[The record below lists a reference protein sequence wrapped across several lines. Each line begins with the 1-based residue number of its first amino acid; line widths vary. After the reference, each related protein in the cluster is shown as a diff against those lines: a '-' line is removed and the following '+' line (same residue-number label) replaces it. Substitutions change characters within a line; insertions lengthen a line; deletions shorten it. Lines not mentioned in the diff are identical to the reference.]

1 MKLRSTLGTLLLGLA
16 ITAWLSTAYAQQ
28 EDEACRTACQTQ
40 HEQCIES
47 CAEHPDPV
55 ECDADCRDEMED
67 CNIECR

>member
-40 HEQCIES
+40 HEQCIEA
-47 CAEHPDPV
+47 CGEHSDPV
-55 ECDADCRDEMED
+55 ECDADCREQMED
-67 CNIECR
+67 CNTECR